1 VGRHDVQV
9 AVDERD
15 TGVRKIGR
23 TTWRAG
29 AVGLVMSGLLVG
41 VFHNAAIQT
50 AGRGSGA
57 VSGHATSGASKNG
70 ASKDGASK
78 SGTGH
83 NGASKTG
90 SGQSGSST
98 IVIPSQP
105 PAPASGSG
113 QVTSGAS

>member
-1 VGRHDVQV
+1 MGRHDVQV

-15 TGVRKIGR
+15 TGVRKISR

-41 VFHNAAIQT
+41 VFHNAASEAT
-50 AGRGSGA
+50 DHGSGA
-57 VSGHATSGASKNG
+57 VSGHTTRGAGN
-70 ASKDGASK
+70 
-78 SGTGH
+78 
-83 NGASKTG
+83 TG
-90 SGQSGSST
+90 SGQSGGGT
-98 IVIPSQP
+98 IVIPNQP